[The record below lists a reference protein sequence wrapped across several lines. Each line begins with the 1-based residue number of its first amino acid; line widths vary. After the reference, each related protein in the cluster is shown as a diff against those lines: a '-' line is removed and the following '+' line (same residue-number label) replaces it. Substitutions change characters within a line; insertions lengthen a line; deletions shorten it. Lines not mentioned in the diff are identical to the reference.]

1 MFPAAGARTFLSL
14 QLTGPGIPISPK
26 TPRSH
31 TFRSVGP
38 QYERKMSTPRS
49 KDIPVLANV
58 YPQCGQE
65 EPVSPFA
72 HRVLRK
78 TGSSERQPVADKD
91 PNFDATAL
99 PVVVC
104 VIDILWGAPRI
115 KCVSRNRPH
124 ECKCNCFSGV

>member
-1 MFPAAGARTFLSL
+1 MFPAAGARTFSSL

-26 TPRSH
+26 PPRSH

-72 HRVLRK
+72 HRVLPK
-78 TGSSERQPVADKD
+78 TGSSAREPDADKD
-91 PNFDATAL
+91 LNFDASAL
-99 PVVVC
+99 RPVIPC
-104 VIDILWGAPRI
+104 
-115 KCVSRNRPH
+115 
-124 ECKCNCFSGV
+124 